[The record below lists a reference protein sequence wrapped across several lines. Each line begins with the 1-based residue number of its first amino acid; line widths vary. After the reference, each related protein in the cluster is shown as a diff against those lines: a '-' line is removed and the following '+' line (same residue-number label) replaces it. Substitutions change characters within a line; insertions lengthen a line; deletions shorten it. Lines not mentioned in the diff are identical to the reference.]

1 MTRTTLSASSLIG
14 NDVRNGVGDDLGDVK
29 DIMIDVETGTIAY
42 AVLDMGGFLGIGN
55 KLFAVPWRALS
66 LDTDSHEF
74 VLDVDKETLDNA
86 PGFDKDNW
94 PDFTSPAWLQEL
106 DRFYAVESDWLL
118 T

>member
-94 PDFTSPAWLQEL
+94 PDFS
-106 DRFYAVESDWLL
+106 DRVWGTTVYAHYRLRPHWEN
-118 T
+118 